1 MTKMNYD
8 QALEQMDN
16 LLVNQ
21 GSYAAN
27 LEMIK
32 SFVSNISGK
41 VYNQFGNEVIDAT
54 RILYTGNDPDG
65 AGWYR
70 ST

>member
-1 MTKMNYD
+1 MTKMTYD

-41 VYNQFGNEVIDAT
+41 VYDDLGNEIKMTKFA
-54 RILYTGNDPDG
+54 YK
-65 AGWYR
+65 
-70 ST
+70 